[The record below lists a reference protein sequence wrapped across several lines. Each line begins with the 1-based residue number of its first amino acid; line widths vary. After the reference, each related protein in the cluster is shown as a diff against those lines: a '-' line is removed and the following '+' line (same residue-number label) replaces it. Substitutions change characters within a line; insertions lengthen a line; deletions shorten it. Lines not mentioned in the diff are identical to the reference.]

1 MHDPTTGREIALRSL
16 KSPAVASR
24 RIIGPEDVL
33 AAFLAGRNAHT
44 LRAYDADLRDFARFV
59 GIDEPKLAV
68 GSFLSSDRGDAHA
81 IALAWRVHLEARG
94 LAPATIARK
103 LAALRAVVKLA
114 GQLGQVDWELA
125 LGSPRAEG
133 YRDTRGPGDDGYKR
147 VRELAQVE
155 ASTGDPKRVRDY
167 SALRLLHDLGLR
179 RGELVGLDLA
189 DVETGADGLPQRVW
203 IKGKKRVH
211 KEALSLPPATSRAL
225 GDWIAARGAAG
236 GPLFIR
242 LDRGAGAVPGRLTG
256 RAVALMVNQL
266 GERSGLPRRLAPHG
280 LRHQAITAA
289 LDKTGGDVR
298 KVQRFSRHA
307 DLKTL
312 VVYDDKRRDGAG
324 DVSRLLADDE

>member
-1 MHDPTTGREIALRSL
+1 LHSPSNGREIALRSL
-16 KSPAVASR
+16 KSPAVIPPR
-24 RIIGPEDVL
+24 LIGPEDVL

-44 LRAYDADLRDFARFV
+44 HRAYDADLRDFSRFV
-59 GIDEPKLAV
+59 AIEEPRLAV
-68 GSFLSSDRGDAHA
+68 ASFLSSDRGDAHA

-114 GQLGQVDWELA
+114 GQLGQVDWELTLA
-125 LGSPRAEG
+125 SPRAEG
-133 YRDTRGPGDDGYKR
+133 YRDTRGPGDDGYRK
-147 VRELAQVE
+147 VRELAKAE
-155 ASTGDPKRVRDY
+155 AETGDPKRVRDY

-179 RGELVGLDLA
+179 RGELVGVDLA
-189 DVETGADGLPQRVW
+189 DVETGADGVPQRVW

-211 KEALSLPPATSRAL
+211 KEALTLPPATGRAL
-225 GDWIAARGAAG
+225 GDWIAARGDFE
-236 GPLFIR
+236 GPLFVR
-242 LDRGAGAVPGRLTG
+242 LDRGAGPAPSRLTG
-256 RAVALMVNQL
+256 RAVALIANQL
-266 GERSGLPRRLAPHG
+266 GERAGLPRRLAPHG
-280 LRHQAITAA
+280 LRHQAITSA

-312 VVYDDKRRDGAG
+312 VVYDDRRRDGAG

>member
-1 MHDPTTGREIALRSL
+1 MSHPDSGREIALRSL
-16 KSPAVASR
+16 KSPAAVPPR
-24 RIIGPEDVL
+24 LIGPEDVL

-44 LRAYDADLRDFARFV
+44 HRAYDADLRDFARFV
-59 GIDEPKLAV
+59 GIDEPRLAV
-68 GSFLSSDRGDAHA
+68 ASLVSSDRGDAHA

-114 GQLGQVDWELA
+114 GQLGQVDWELTLA
-125 LGSPRAEG
+125 SPRAEG

-147 VRELAQVE
+147 VRELAKVE
-155 ASTGDPKRVRDY
+155 AETGDPKRVRDY
-167 SALRLLHDLGLR
+167 ALVRLLHDLGLR
-179 RGELVGLDLA
+179 RGEAVGVDLA
-189 DVETGADGLPQRVW
+189 DVEFDGSTPSRVW

-225 GDWIAARGAAG
+225 GDWIAARGSFEGPVFVRLDRAAG
-236 GPLFIR
+236 GAPS
-242 LDRGAGAVPGRLTG
+242 RLTG
-256 RAVALMVNQL
+256 RAVALIVNQF
-266 GERSGLPRRLAPHG
+266 GERAGLPRRLAPHG
-280 LRHQAITAA
+280 LRHQAITSA

-324 DVSRLLADDE
+324 DVSRLLADDD